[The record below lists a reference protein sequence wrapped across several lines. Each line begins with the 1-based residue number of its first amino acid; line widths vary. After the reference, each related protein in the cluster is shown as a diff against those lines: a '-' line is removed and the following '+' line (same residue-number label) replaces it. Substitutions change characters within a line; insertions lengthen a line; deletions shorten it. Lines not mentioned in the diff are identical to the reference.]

1 MKRIMTLLLSTTML
15 SSCYSDGLQ
24 KVNTGNEDVKCVKIA
39 TVEGRN
45 VYRLQDGSSEFVYF
59 VINPTSTT
67 TAWITVENK
76 RTHPHQI
83 ESE

>member
-1 MKRIMTLLLSTTML
+1 MTLLLSATML

-24 KVNTGNEDVKCVKIA
+24 KVNTGNEGVKCEKIA

-45 VYRLQDGSSEFVYF
+45 VYRLKDGSSKFVYF

-67 TAWITVENK
+67 TAWNTVEHK
-76 RTHPHQI
+76 RTYPHQI